1 MDSNLPKEYAIL
13 AFSFLIHCHQ
23 KVEKLYTLIDY
34 HIKKKM
40 WAHGFNKCEL
50 LTWKVLRKKKK
61 KKFKKNGFREM
72 NLKKYIKNNL
82 LALN

>member
-1 MDSNLPKEYAIL
+1 
-13 AFSFLIHCHQ
+13 
-23 KVEKLYTLIDY
+23 
-34 HIKKKM
+34 M